1 MKNFFYSLLVA
12 TILCSCQSVEIVENV
27 VFDYVQFPKLTYLAN
42 SIEINNKYES
52 TYEEPFLD
60 HLIDG
65 NPTSRVN
72 EWIESNVKGFG
83 VENKLVI
90 TIEEASISYLNFK
103 SEKKIAGILYKPNEV
118 RYDLK
123 YELVFSIYNDNNARV
138 AHTVVKA
145 TRSTTSLSSISL
157 YERDQILDD
166 LVYKSFKDLAFK
178 SEELSKKYLSEY
190 SL

>member
-1 MKNFFYSLLVA
+1 M
-12 TILCSCQSVEIVENV
+12 
-27 VFDYVQFPKLTYLAN
+27 
-42 SIEINNKYES
+42 
-52 TYEEPFLD
+52 
-60 HLIDG
+60 
-65 NPTSRVN
+65 
-72 EWIESNVKGFG
+72 
-83 VENKLVI
+83 
-90 TIEEASISYLNFK
+90 
-103 SEKKIAGILYKPNEV
+103 YKPNEV

-138 AHTVVKA
+138 AHPVVKA

-166 LVYKSFKDLAFK
+166 LVYKSLKDLAFK